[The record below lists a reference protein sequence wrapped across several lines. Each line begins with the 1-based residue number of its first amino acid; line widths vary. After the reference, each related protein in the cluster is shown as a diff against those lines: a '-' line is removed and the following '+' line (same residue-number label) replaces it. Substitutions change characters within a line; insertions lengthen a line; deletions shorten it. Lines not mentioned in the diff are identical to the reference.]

1 MNPVINASEPIWAVG
16 SAFLTALLIALTG
29 RWQNLRDLWG
39 PLGALAQFG
48 IVASLVPAVLSGET
62 RTFTLTTPM
71 PGVALYFKVD
81 ELGLFFAL
89 MASFLWFIASL
100 YSVGYMRALKEHA
113 QTRFFAFYAIS
124 LGSAVGIAFAGN
136 LFTLFVF
143 YEMLTLATYPLVVHK
158 QDAEA
163 RAKARVYMTYLLGT
177 SIGFQFTAIL
187 VIYGISGEL
196 NFTKGG
202 FLQGQAPDW
211 LLLSA
216 FLLYIAGIGKS
227 AIMPFHK
234 WLPSAM
240 VAPAPVSALLHAV
253 AVVKAGVFTV
263 LRVVVYVFGV
273 DCLVSLQVAQ
283 ILPYVAGTT
292 IVVASLIALFQ
303 DDLKLRLAYSTI
315 SQLSYVVLGAGLLSP
330 LGAMG
335 ATLHMVFHGFAK
347 ITLFFTAGHIYCATK
362 KTKISQMR
370 GIGKQMPFT
379 MIGFTIGALGM
390 IGLPPASSLWSK
402 WYIGLGAL
410 ETQHYFALGV
420 LVVSTI
426 LNALYFLP
434 IVYSAFFEGGGGV
447 EALTLPSPPSPNTVG
462 EGESQ
467 LLPSPD
473 AAGEG
478 SVNLTPPAPL
488 SASREG
494 GEALYSPSP
503 FTERG
508 QGGEVNPETPSPT
521 LPLSAG
527 GESQLLPSSEA
538 SGEGQ
543 GVRATEKPPTSEV
556 IEFSTPYL
564 TLMTLAICATALG
577 VLVLFVY
584 PHPFLELARRV
595 AGL

>member
-1 MNPVINASEPIWAVG
+1 MSPVMTSPEPVLAVG
-16 SAFLTALLIALTG
+16 CAFLTALLIALTG
-29 RWQNLRDLWG
+29 RWQNLRDAWSV
-39 PLGALAQFG
+39 LGALAQFG
-48 IVASLVPAVLSGET
+48 IVASLLPAVLAGET
-62 RTFTLTTPM
+62 PTSTLTTPF
-71 PGVALYFKVD
+71 PGVPLYFKVD

-89 MASFLWFIASL
+89 MASLLWFIASF
-100 YSVGYMRALKEHA
+100 YSVGYMRSLKEHA

-163 RAKARVYMTYLLGT
+163 RAKARVYLSYLLGT
-177 SIGFQFTAIL
+177 SIGLQFSAIL
-187 VIYGISGEL
+187 IIYALSGEL
-196 NFTKGG
+196 TFVKGG
-202 FLQGQAPDW
+202 FMEGVAPDW
-211 LLLSA
+211 LVLGA

-273 DCLVSLQVAQ
+273 DCLAGLQVAH
-283 ILPYVAGTT
+283 ILPYIAGVT
-292 IVVASLIALFQ
+292 IVLASMIALFQ
-303 DDLKLRLAYSTI
+303 DNLKLRLAYSTV
-315 SQLSYVVLGAGLLSP
+315 SQLSYVVLGAGLLTPMSI
-330 LGAMG
+330 MG

-362 KTKISQMR
+362 KTKISEMG
-370 GIGKQMPFT
+370 GIGGQMPLT

-390 IGLPPASSLWSK
+390 IGLPPTAGLWSK

-410 ETQHYFALGV
+410 ETHHYFALGI

-434 IVYSAFFEGGGGV
+434 IVYSAFFGEPKSV
-447 EALTLPSPPSPNTVG
+447 SKNPHPPLPALSQRERAGADSPLPVG
-462 EGESQ
+462 EEQGVKAIS
-467 LLPSPD
+467 
-473 AAGEG
+473 
-478 SVNLTPPAPL
+478 TPL
-488 SASREG
+488 S
-494 GEALYSPSP
+494 L
-503 FTERG
+503 
-508 QGGEVNPETPSPT
+508 
-521 LPLSAG
+521 
-527 GESQLLPSSEA
+527 
-538 SGEGQ
+538 
-543 GVRATEKPPTSEV
+543 
-556 IEFSTPYL
+556 EFSTPYL
-564 TLMTLAICATALG
+564 ALMTLTICATALG
-577 VLVLFVY
+577 VLMLFVY

>member
-1 MNPVINASEPIWAVG
+1 MNPVINSPEPIWAVG

-29 RWQNLRDLWG
+29 RWQNLRDLWS

-48 IVASLVPAVLSGET
+48 IVASLLPAVFAGET
-62 RTFTLTTPM
+62 RTYTLTTPF
-71 PGVALYFKVD
+71 PNVPLYFKVD

-89 MASFLWFIASL
+89 MASFLWFIAGI
-100 YSVGYMRALKEHA
+100 YSIGYMRSLKEHA

-136 LFTLFVF
+136 LFTLFAF

-187 VIYGISGEL
+187 IIYATSGQ
-196 NFTKGG
+196 FTFVKGG
-202 FLQGQAPDW
+202 FMQGSAPDW
-211 LLLSA
+211 LVLGA
-216 FLLYIAGIGKS
+216 FLLYIAGIGKA

-273 DCLVSLQVAQ
+273 ECLTNLQVMH
-283 ILPYVAGTT
+283 ILPYIAGIT
-292 IVVASLIALFQ
+292 IVLASMIALFQ

-315 SQLSYVVLGAGLLSP
+315 SQLSYVVLGAGLLVPVSI
-330 LGAMG
+330 MG

-347 ITLFFTAGHIYCATK
+347 ITLFFVAGHIYCATK
-362 KTKISQMR
+362 KTKISQMK
-370 GIGKQMPFT
+370 GIGKQMPLT
-379 MIGFTIGALGM
+379 MVGFTIGALGM

-410 ETQHYFALGV
+410 ESQHYFALGV

-434 IVYSAFFEGGGGV
+434 IVYSAFFE
-447 EALTLPSPPSPNTVG
+447 EPKPANNPHPPQSSLSHSVG
-462 EGESQ
+462 EGLGVRAE
-467 LLPSPD
+467 
-473 AAGEG
+473 
-478 SVNLTPPAPL
+478 TPL
-488 SASREG
+488 SHS
-494 GEALYSPSP
+494 
-503 FTERG
+503 
-508 QGGEVNPETPSPT
+508 V
-521 LPLSAG
+521 
-527 GESQLLPSSEA
+527 
-538 SGEGQ
+538 GEGQ
-543 GVRATEKPPTSEV
+543 GVRANEAHGRDARATEKEGLGV
-556 IEFSTPYL
+556 RANLEFATPYL
-564 TLMTLAICATALG
+564 AMMTLAICATAMG
-577 VLVLFVY
+577 VLVLFIY